1 MKEGIPNYSCP
12 ADLFDRLII
21 ERLKIVQLVA
31 SGHPEAQSKCEQIEV
46 IVTALKDEIK
56 KVLVVTNANLDH
68 FTEYLDD
75 LIVAV
80 SIVSYCENEKAR
92 QHKMETVDVDLIA
105 RLDSDSR
112 AANEKRSQVK
122 NNINQL
128 FVDIQSFVEQR
139 TF

>member
-1 MKEGIPNYSCP
+1 M
-12 ADLFDRLII
+12 
-21 ERLKIVQLVA
+21 
-31 SGHPEAQSKCEQIEV
+31 
-46 IVTALKDEIK
+46 
-56 KVLVVTNANLDH
+56 
-68 FTEYLDD
+68 
-75 LIVAV
+75 
-80 SIVSYCENEKAR
+80 SYCENEKAR